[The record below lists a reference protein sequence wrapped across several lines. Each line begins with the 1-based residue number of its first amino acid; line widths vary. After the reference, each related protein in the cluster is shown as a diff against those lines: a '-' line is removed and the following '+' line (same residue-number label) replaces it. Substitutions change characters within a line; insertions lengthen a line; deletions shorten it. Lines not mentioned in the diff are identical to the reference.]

1 MSKDMSTLREHLT
14 AIIDTIRRND
24 RIEMKDTEAV
34 DAILKAIQAEVDRR
48 IKEYI
53 DEKYN
58 EMLDI

>member
-1 MSKDMSTLREHLT
+1 MSTLREHLT